1 MAAIS
6 KMTDKKTIKI
16 LSFTLI
22 LFLCKAC
29 FLDSGKVKFINDFD
43 LKLKG
48 EVISVTENNYNHYL
62 VCLKVIESNKKEY
75 FPLFE
80 PFKKEGNRKSNLVK
94 RYFIKVQDSLAL
106 IILYNGEAG
115 QKILHNK
122 IRDKSILEI
131 NMDGEKTYDIYNQKT
146 GEFIGGR
153 KISTSPLR
161 NSIEI
166 SCLNGK

>member
-1 MAAIS
+1 MN
-6 KMTDKKTIKI
+6 TEKTFKPFLFITI
-16 LSFTLI
+16 LL
-22 LFLCKAC
+22 LCNGC
-29 FLDSGKVKFINDFD
+29 LLNSGKDKFVDEFD

-48 EVISVTENNYNHYL
+48 EVLSIMENDHNHSL
-62 VCLKVIESNKKEY
+62 VCLKVLESNKKEY

-80 PFKKEGNRKSNLVK
+80 PFKKDGDGKSTWDK
-94 RYFIKVQDSLAL
+94 RFFIKVQDSLAL
-106 IILYNGEAG
+106 IILYNGGTG

-122 IRDKSILEI
+122 IRNKSIIEI
-131 NMDGEKTYDIYNQKT
+131 NIDGKKTYDIYNSRT
-146 GEFIGGR
+146 NEFMGGR

>member
-1 MAAIS
+1 MTS
-6 KMTDKKTIKI
+6 KRTIKN
-16 LSFTLI
+16 LLFALI

-29 FLDSGKVKFINDFD
+29 FLDSGKGKFIDEFD

-48 EVISVTENNYNHYL
+48 EVINITENKYNHYL
-62 VCLKVIESNKKEY
+62 VCLKVLESNKKEY

-80 PFKKEGNRKSNLVK
+80 PFKKEGNGKSNWDK
-94 RYFIKVQDSLAL
+94 RFFIKVQDSLAL
-106 IILYNGEAG
+106 IILYNGDAG

-122 IRDKSILEI
+122 IKKNSILEI
-131 NMDGEKTYDIYNQKT
+131 NMDGEKTYDIYDQKT

-153 KISTSPLR
+153 KISTSPIR
-161 NSIEI
+161 NSIEL